1 MDMPAPPAVPQ
12 SFAPLMY
19 RPRMDLFLF
28 RTVAPTV
35 IAITFLMVVLVLAP
49 FFLYIIARW
58 RAPKDLP
65 DTQLGL
71 KFALHYFAMAAFQ
84 ILLAGGALLIYML
97 ISPGT
102 AEKGS
107 GGYRMAMGLILP
119 AGLVLGAHVHLL
131 KRTNDEAF
139 PSVRRLFW
147 GYNMLVTGIIAFF
160 ALVIGFQ
167 ALFATGPTLGMGHLA
182 GSMVV
187 VYGGAW
193 AIVGFKFGQLVLG
206 SPGGGGPTIDPAV
219 APPIQPTPPAQT
231 QTGLPALGGGSFP
244 PIDRT

>member
-1 MDMPAPPAVPQ
+1 
-12 SFAPLMY
+12 MY

-49 FFLYIIARW
+49 FFLYVIARW

-84 ILLAGGALLIYML
+84 ILLAGAALLIYML

-102 AEKGS
+102 ADKGS
-107 GGYRMAMGLILP
+107 SGYRTAIGLILP
-119 AGLVLGAHVHLL
+119 AALVLAGHIHLL
-131 KRTNDEAF
+131 KRTNDETF

-147 GYNMLVTGIIAFF
+147 GYNMLVTGIVAFF
-160 ALVIGFQ
+160 ALVLGFQ
-167 ALFATGPTLGMGHLA
+167 ALFAKGSTLGLGHLA

-187 VYGGAW
+187 VYGAAW

-206 SPGGGGPTIDPAV
+206 VPPGGGPSQMIDPTA
-219 APPIQPTPPAQT
+219 APPIHPTPPAQT
-231 QTGLPALGGGSFP
+231 QTGLPVLGGGSFP